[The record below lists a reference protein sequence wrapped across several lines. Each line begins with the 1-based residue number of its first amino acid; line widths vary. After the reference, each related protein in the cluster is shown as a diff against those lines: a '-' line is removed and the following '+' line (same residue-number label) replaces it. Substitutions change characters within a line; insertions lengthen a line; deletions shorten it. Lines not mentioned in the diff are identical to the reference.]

1 MITLTNKPTRTIINL
16 DKIKDITISGL
27 QSTKE
32 VIGVFIL
39 QNQLTEAPTIDQD
52 MLTGLTNTMFM
63 YPIDMDLWET
73 KYGGLPPPS
82 FEKVDPSRKFKPP
95 ILPAREIYEQ

>member
-52 MLTGLTNTMFM
+52 MLTC
-63 YPIDMDLWET
+63 
-73 KYGGLPPPS
+73 
-82 FEKVDPSRKFKPP
+82 
-95 ILPAREIYEQ
+95 

>member
-1 MITLTNKPTRTIINL
+1 MITLTNTPTRTIINL
-16 DKIKDITISGL
+16 EKIKVIISGL

-52 MLTGLTNTMFM
+52 MLTGLTDTMFM
-63 YPIDMDLWET
+63 YPIDMDPWET
-73 KYGGLPPPS
+73 KYGGLHPPS
-82 FEKVDPSRKFKPP
+82 FEKVDPS
-95 ILPAREIYEQ
+95 